1 MCFPRPRAPS
11 VDCSPSES
19 RCLILRVQRYGFLL
33 NKTKKMPIFF
43 LPPFFWVFVQSRGVV
58 ASFLF
63 SRLLRDAMRDGVG
76 GFLPPLKGSMNAK
89 SRKKASKGL
98 IKWGNIQKLLNLFW
112 CFAIFAYICNRYGN
126 TLSRTHSCGQL
137 GRYDLSCHSHLAR
150 GRYGALR
157 GHTHVVCPVE
167 AF

>member
-33 NKTKKMPIFF
+33 NKTKKCRYFFF
-43 LPPFFWVFVQSRGVV
+43 LLSFRGLVRSRGVV

-63 SRLLRDAMRDGVG
+63 SRLLRDAMRGGVSR
-76 GFLPPLKGSMNAK
+76 FLPPLKGSMNAK

-112 CFAIFAYICNRYGN
+112 RFAIFSYICNRYGN

-157 GHTHVVCPVE
+157 GHTHVVCPAE

>member
-1 MCFPRPRAPS
+1 MLSSFS
-11 VDCSPSES
+11 CSFCRMLAFGEPLSDLAGAKVRLFIE
-19 RCLILRVQRYGFLL
+19 Q
-33 NKTKKMPIFF
+33 NKKMPIFF
-43 LPPFFWVFVQSRGVV
+43 LPPLFWVLVRRRGVV
-58 ASFLF
+58 AFFLF
-63 SRLLRDAMRDGVG
+63 SCLLRDAMRGGVLQ
-76 GFLPPLKGSMNAK
+76 FLPPLKGSMNAK

-112 CFAIFAYICNRYGN
+112 RFAIFSYICNRYGN

-157 GHTHVVCPVE
+157 GHTHVVCPSE

>member
-1 MCFPRPRAPS
+1 MLSSSSCFFCR
-11 VDCSPSES
+11 
-19 RCLILRVQRYGFLL
+19 LL
-33 NKTKKMPIFF
+33 AFREPLSDFAGAKVRLFIEQNKKMPIFF
-43 LPPFFWVFVQSRGVV
+43 LPPLFWVLVRSRGMVGF
-58 ASFLF
+58 FLF
-63 SRLLRDAMRDGVG
+63 SCLLRDVARCIVCR
-76 GFLPPLKGSMNAK
+76 FLPPLKGSMNAK

-112 CFAIFAYICNRYGN
+112 RFAIFSYICNRYGN

-157 GHTHVVCPVE
+157 GHTHVVCPAE

>member
-1 MCFPRPRAPS
+1 MLS
-11 VDCSPSES
+11 SSSCSFCRLFAFREPLSDFAGAKVRLFIE
-19 RCLILRVQRYGFLL
+19 Q
-33 NKTKKMPIFF
+33 NKKMPIFF
-43 LPPFFWVFVQSRGVV
+43 LSPLFLVLVRSRGMV
-58 ASFLF
+58 AFFLF
-63 SRLLRDAMRDGVG
+63 SCLLCGVARCIVCR
-76 GFLPPLKGSMNAK
+76 FLPPLKGSMNAK

-157 GHTHVVCPVE
+157 GHTHVVCPAE

>member
-1 MCFPRPRAPS
+1 MCFPRTRAPS

-43 LPPFFWVFVQSRGVV
+43 LPPLFRVLVRRRGVV
-58 ASFLF
+58 GFFLF
-63 SRLLRDAMRDGVG
+63 SCLLRDVARCIVCR
-76 GFLPPLKGSMNAK
+76 FLPPLKGSMNAK

-157 GHTHVVCPVE
+157 GHTHVVCPAE

>member
-1 MCFPRPRAPS
+1 MCFPRTRAPS

-19 RCLILRVQRYGFLL
+19 RSLILRVQRYGFLL

-43 LPPFFWVFVQSRGVV
+43 LPPLFRVLVRRRGVV
-58 ASFLF
+58 GFFLF
-63 SRLLRDAMRDGVG
+63 SCLLRDVARCIVCR
-76 GFLPPLKGSMNAK
+76 FLPPLKGSMNAK
-89 SRKKASKGL
+89 TRKKASKGL

-112 CFAIFAYICNRYGN
+112 RFAIFSYICNRYGN

-157 GHTHVVCPVE
+157 GHTHVVCPAE